1 MKMLVKRN
9 SCSAMKFQR
18 DAQNE
23 SRGFVQ
29 VAHTLE

>member
-23 SRGFVQ
+23 SHDFVQ
-29 VAHTLE
+29 VAYTLE

>member
-23 SRGFVQ
+23 CRGFVQ
-29 VAHTLE
+29 VAYTLE